1 MSERRT
7 KPTWIKKVDTHW
19 ALAYLDGWSRR
30 HPGQPS
36 GAELYDRLCWIGTLK
51 EDKSIDPDLPLKMK
65 AAWAAK
71 KFRNKKDQLKH
82 CSFALSTE
90 AARQLDKLARGGTK
104 IGTLERII
112 LDRAE
117 QEIAY
122 KSDKKDEGI
131 YKQRAKILEGHL
143 DQALAELITYR
154 LILTEA
160 GIGYVQES
168 QRQKEV
174 TRLVRERKNQVLSEL
189 PALPS
194 KITKGK
200 RNRSMRS
207 AGIVESAKQSAQ
219 IPPFINTP
227 TRPPENTAA
236 TSSKYVPPV
245 TTIRQEEPLT
255 TQKPHEIEILC
266 SASLADTKCIPEV
279 PNVPPPMDTVTKEL
293 VEIFRTLKE

>member
-90 AARQLDKLARGGTK
+90 SARQLDKLARGGTK

-122 KSDKKDEGI
+122 KSDKKYEGI

-160 GIGYVQES
+160 GIGYSQEP

-194 KITKGK
+194 KIAKGK
-200 RNRSMRS
+200 QNRSMRS
-207 AGIVESAKQSAQ
+207 APIAESAKQSAH
-219 IPPFINTP
+219 IPPFINAP
-227 TRPPENTAA
+227 KHSPEDSATA
-236 TSSKYVPPV
+236 SSKYLSPV
-245 TTIRQEEPLT
+245 TTITQEEPLA
-255 TQKPHEIEILC
+255 TQQPHETKELC
-266 SASLADTKCIPEV
+266 SDSLTDTKCIPAA
-279 PNVPPPMDTVTKEL
+279 PNELSPMDAVTKEL
-293 VEIFRTLKE
+293 AEIFRKLNE